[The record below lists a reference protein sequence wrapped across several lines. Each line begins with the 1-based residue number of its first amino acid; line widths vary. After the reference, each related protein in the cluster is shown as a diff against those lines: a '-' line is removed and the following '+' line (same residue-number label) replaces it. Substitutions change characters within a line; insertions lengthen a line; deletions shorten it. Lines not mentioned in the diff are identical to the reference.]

1 MRSLGG
7 PRDTKHY
14 EGLSWSL
21 SGISPDRVVECI
33 PRFGR
38 KSLVALWTRRAGAR
52 PATVALGHACS
63 FPPKWTT
70 LCGARFAHFAG
81 GREGR
86 TFWNPRHRLVC
97 LIDEK
102 SWQRCKDRFRTT
114 LDPLPHKETLL
125 ANKSSAAAW
134 VISVIEGAEK
144 DLWEGL
150 AEREPQFLVLVWESL
165 FGVTRMAN
173 NNAVCFWIEDV
184 TDTRLRVVSPVSWRV
199 CRPIY
204 NEFNFEKI
212 SGKSKSIRDLQAKD
226 SDDNQIIRRYL
237 PNPGTEWRLRLEGAE
252 QDEVNKMVRQMMIA
266 QQKKKSS

>member
-102 SWQRCKDRFRTT
+102 TWQWCKDRFRTT

-165 FGVTRMAN
+165 FGVTRMAK